1 MTFKSSFFYHFGISA
16 KAGATVLCLLFTLVL
31 GSNSWAQ
38 TPGEQAPAK
47 AIYLPLKPPFVVNY
61 GGQGRLKYMK
71 ASVSVRVANSK
82 SANTIRHHMPY
93 IRNNLILLFSKQNDE
108 DLDTQEGK
116 ELLRQAAMTEIS
128 AILEAEEGESGLTDL
143 FFNQLV
149 IQK

>member
-1 MTFKSSFFYHFGISA
+1 MTFNSSFFYRSQ
-16 KAGATVLCLLFTLVL
+16 AGPNLWAGLLCLLLIL
-31 GSNSWAQ
+31 SWGSNSWAQ
-38 TPGEQAPAK
+38 EPGEQAPAK